1 MVPSAVALTLKEQ
14 SNETYA
20 EVEAIRMKSTLIG
33 DFILQIP
40 EIKTEIRHPRTPD
53 GTDSG
58 TGSDHCKNCL
68 WNCEKL
74 RHQPSWRCCDLPRVR
89 FRLDRL
95 AGSDAKAVVG

>member
-1 MVPSAVALTLKEQ
+1 
-14 SNETYA
+14 
-20 EVEAIRMKSTLIG
+20 MKSTLIG

-58 TGSDHCKNCL
+58 TG
-68 WNCEKL
+68 
-74 RHQPSWRCCDLPRVR
+74 
-89 FRLDRL
+89 FRL